1 MALIHVKMF
10 NTPTVIK
17 DGKKITFPLRK
28 AEALFYYLVVNR
40 EATRDELVALL
51 WGELSE
57 TKAKKN
63 LRNTMYKI
71 RKSFEMDIIISPQ
84 KQIVMLNP
92 EIDLHVDLDVFLSD
106 SDNDIKAYSG
116 EFLQGFLVKDA
127 QKFDEWLLSTRENF
141 KDIYISKL
149 YKKINE
155 SQFKNEYDLVE
166 NYAKLLIEA
175 DEFDEKA
182 HRILMKLYSNKGA
195 YNRAIDIYNR
205 LLKRLDDE
213 LGITPELE
221 TRELYEN
228 ILFRRNLYEKKNLS
242 NKEFFYGRN
251 KELQFLERNYKK
263 FIYDKDSKP
272 VLIIGEAGIGKTK
285 LKDKFLSIIDKKDVY
300 IIEAN
305 CYQVE
310 EDYLLK
316 PWNTILDKLINIIQ
330 IEKIDIPVLW
340 KNIISSIFPVF
351 ADESIQL
358 NINPVEKIDSLKYQV
373 VEDVILSIF
382 KKVSRR
388 KKILLIFEDLH
399 WMDDMSLSLLG
410 KIILHDENNNIN
422 LLGTLRN
429 VCSYKIEKFIAL
441 LSKYNRV
448 EKICLSR
455 FTKNEVEDFLSKA
468 LPEHKFSEELKNRIY
483 EETEGNTFFL
493 VEFLNTVKEKGNI
506 NFMTSKIQ
514 DILKSRLL
522 DISED
527 GRKIIN
533 IISLFFDEAS
543 LDIIK
548 EVSGKNEFEIIE
560 IIDEL
565 KNKYIIKEIIQEDRI
580 SYKFTHQKL
589 REFIYFEQSQAMRRL
604 LHNKVGLIL
613 EGSLK
618 NNNSDMLLYPK
629 LIYHFSNGGN
639 KLATLKY
646 SIKNVNKYLD
656 FSHELFPELT
666 NMPVKDQ
673 GYLYITKDRA
683 VRYLDD
689 IEKLLDEV
697 KEREGLT
704 EEITKL
710 EIAFFHMKG
719 RYLIKEGEYD
729 KGTDYIKKVINRS
742 IEIGEYKYALKGYR
756 QMIYY
761 SIQTHNND
769 IMKKYL
775 DLGLKLARQLEYK
788 KDMAI
793 LLRLKGVNK
802 IMSGEYRK
810 AEELLKE
817 SIKMFTILNQNEDRY
832 SLNIAAAYNYIG
844 EIRRHNMSFSTA
856 LTFYD
861 KAIKICED
869 KKVIR
874 GLTIFTTSAGQA
886 AYDMGD
892 YHRARQ
898 YLRKALNVYNQIDTL
913 WGRSTAEGYMALLY
927 VQEGKYREA
936 LECLKRADS
945 FSKKL
950 KSPYELGLVYR
961 VKAEIRGKM
970 DNNRNLYI
978 IFKDYLN
985 KELKYYCDKG
995 IEYLTEVKQ
1004 CYEIDI
1010 LKTFKKRNYSVK
1022 S

>member
-1 MALIHVKMF
+1 MTPICVKLF
-10 NTPTVIK
+10 DIPTVIK

-28 AEALFYYLVVNR
+28 AEALFYYLVVNKK
-40 EATRDELVALL
+40 ATRDELAFLL
-51 WGELSE
+51 WGDLPEK
-57 TKAKKN
+57 TAKKN

-84 KQIVMLNP
+84 KHIVMLNP
-92 EIDLHVDLDVFLSD
+92 DIDLNIDLDIFLSD

-116 EFLQGFLVKDA
+116 EFLKGFLVKDA
-127 QKFDEWLLSTRENF
+127 QKFDEWLINTRENF
-141 KDIYISKL
+141 KEIYISKL
-149 YKKINE
+149 YRRINE
-155 SQFKNEYDLVE
+155 SQLKREYDLVE
-166 NYAKLLIEA
+166 KYAKLLIEA

-182 HRILMKLYSNKGA
+182 HRILMKLYSSKGVYNK
-195 YNRAIDIYNR
+195 AIDIYNK
-205 LLKRLDDE
+205 LLKRLASE

-221 TRELYEN
+221 TKRLYEN
-228 ILFRRNLYEKKNLS
+228 ILLMRDSKEKEDLS

-251 KELQFLERNYKK
+251 EELQFLEKNYKEFVYGK
-263 FIYDKDSKP
+263 SSKS
-272 VLIIGEAGIGKTK
+272 VLIIGEAGIGKTR
-285 LKDKFLSIIDKKDVY
+285 LKDKFLSMIDKEDVY

-316 PWNTILDKLINIIQ
+316 PWNTILNKLINIIK
-330 IEKIDIPVLW
+330 IENIDVPALW
-340 KNIISSIFPVF
+340 KNIISCIFPVF
-351 ADESIQL
+351 ADESVQL

-382 KKVSRR
+382 RKVSRK

-399 WMDDMSLSLLG
+399 WMDDMSLSLLS
-410 KIILHDENNNIN
+410 KLILHDENNNIN

-429 VCSYKIEKFIAL
+429 VCSYKIERFTAL
-441 LSKYNRV
+441 LIKYNKL
-448 EKICLSR
+448 EKIFLNR
-455 FTKNEVEDFLSKA
+455 FTKSEVEDFLSKA
-468 LPEHKFSEELKNRIY
+468 LPGHRFTEELKNRIY

-522 DISED
+522 GISDD

-548 EVSGKNEFEIIE
+548 EVSGKSELEIIE
-560 IIDEL
+560 IIEEL
-565 KNKYIIKEIIQEDRI
+565 KNKYIIKEIVQEDKI

-589 REFIYFEQSQAMRRL
+589 REFVYFEQSQTMRRL
-604 LHNKVGLIL
+604 LHNRIGSIL
-613 EGSLK
+613 ERNLK

-629 LIYHFSNGGN
+629 IIYHFSNGGN

-646 SIKNVNKYLD
+646 SIKNVDRYLD

-666 NMPVKDQ
+666 NVPIKDK
-673 GYLYITKDRA
+673 GYLYITKDKA
-683 VRYLDD
+683 IKYLND

-697 KEREGLT
+697 KKKEGLT
-704 EEITKL
+704 EDIVKL

-719 RYLIKEGEYD
+719 RYLIREGEYD
-729 KGTDYIKKVINRS
+729 RGIDYIKRVINKS
-742 IEIGEYKYALKGYR
+742 IEVGEYRYALKGYR

-761 SIQTHNND
+761 SIQTHNSD
-769 IMKKYL
+769 TMKKYL

-788 KDMAI
+788 KDIAI

-802 IMSGEYRK
+802 IMSGEYKK
-810 AEELLKE
+810 AEEFLKE
-817 SIKMFTILNQNEDRY
+817 SIRMFTILNQDEDRY

-874 GLTIFTTSAGQA
+874 GLTIFTTNAGQA

-898 YLRKALNVYNQIDTL
+898 YLRKALDVYNHIDTL

-927 VQEGKYREA
+927 IQEGKYKEA
-936 LECLKRADS
+936 LESLKRADY

-950 KSPYELGLVYR
+950 KSPYELGLIYR
-961 VKAEIRGKM
+961 VKAEIRSKMGKNQFLN
-970 DNNRNLYI
+970 D

-985 KELKYYCDKG
+985 KDLKYYCDCG
-995 IEYLTEVKQ
+995 IELLKKVRESYEV
-1004 CYEIDI
+1004 DI
-1010 LKTFKKRNYSVK
+1010 LKALRKE
-1022 S
+1022 

>member
-1 MALIHVKMF
+1 MASIHVKMF
-10 NTPTVIK
+10 NIPTVMK
-17 DGKKITFPLRK
+17 NGKKITFPLRK

-40 EATRDELVALL
+40 KATRDELAFLL
-51 WGELSE
+51 WGEFPE
-57 TKAKKN
+57 KKAKKN

-71 RKSFEMDIIISPQ
+71 RKSFDMDIIISPQ
-84 KQIVMLNP
+84 KHIVMLNP
-92 EIDLHVDLDVFLSD
+92 EIDLHTDLDIFLSD
-106 SDNDIKAYSG
+106 SDNDIEAYSG

-127 QKFDEWLLSTRENF
+127 QKFDEWLINTRENF
-141 KDIYISKL
+141 KEIYISKL
-149 YKKINE
+149 YKRINE
-155 SQFKNEYDLVE
+155 SQFKKEYDLVE
-166 NYAKLLIEA
+166 KYAKLLIEA

-182 HRILMKLYSNKGA
+182 HRILMEFYSSKGA
-195 YNRAIDIYNR
+195 YNKAIDIYSK
-205 LLKRLDDE
+205 LLKRLVDE
-213 LGITPELE
+213 LGITPESE
-221 TRELYEN
+221 TKELYEN
-228 ILFRRNLYEKKNLS
+228 ILLMRNSKGKKDLS

-251 KELQFLERNYKK
+251 EELQFLERNYKE
-263 FIYDKDSKP
+263 FVYGRNSRS

-285 LKDKFLSIIDKKDVY
+285 LKDKFLSMVDKKDVY

-316 PWNTILDKLINIIQ
+316 PWNTILDKLISIIK
-330 IEKIDIPVLW
+330 IEKIDVPVLW
-340 KNIISSIFPVF
+340 KNIISCIFPVF

-382 KKVSRR
+382 KKVSRK
-388 KKILLIFEDLH
+388 KKILLVFEDLH
-399 WMDDMSLSLLG
+399 WMDDMSLSLLS
-410 KIILHDENNNIN
+410 KLILHDENNTIN

-429 VCSYKIEKFIAL
+429 VYSYKIEKFTAL
-441 LSKYNRV
+441 LSKYNKL

-455 FTKNEVEDFLSKA
+455 FTKSEVEDFLNKA
-468 LPEHKFSEELKNRIY
+468 LPGYKFTEELKNRIY

-514 DILKSRLL
+514 DILRSRLL
-522 DISED
+522 DISDD

-548 EVSGKNEFEIIE
+548 EVSGKSEFEIIE
-560 IIDEL
+560 IIEEL

-589 REFIYFEQSQAMRRL
+589 REFVYFEQPKAMRRL

-646 SIKNVNKYLD
+646 SIKNVDRYLD

-683 VRYLDD
+683 VKYLDD
-689 IEKLLDEV
+689 IEKLLEEV
-697 KEREGLT
+697 KEKEGLT
-704 EEITKL
+704 EDITKL

-719 RYLIKEGEYD
+719 RYLIREGEYD
-729 KGTDYIKKVINRS
+729 RGIDYIKKVISKS

-761 SIQTHNND
+761 AIQTHNND

-788 KDMAI
+788 KDIAI

-802 IMSGEYRK
+802 IMTGEYIK

-856 LTFYD
+856 LNYYD

-874 GLTIFTTSAGQA
+874 GLTIFTTNAGQA

-927 VQEGKYREA
+927 IQEGKYREA

-950 KSPYELGLVYR
+950 KSPYELGLIYR
-961 VKAEIRGKM
+961 VKAEIRSKM
-970 DNNRNLYI
+970 DRNQFLND
-978 IFKDYLN
+978 IFKDYL
-985 KELKYYCDKG
+985 KRDLKYYCDCG
-995 IEYLTEVKQ
+995 IELLKKVKES
-1004 CYEIDI
+1004 YEIDI
-1010 LKTFKKRNYSVK
+1010 LKALRRG
-1022 S
+1022 